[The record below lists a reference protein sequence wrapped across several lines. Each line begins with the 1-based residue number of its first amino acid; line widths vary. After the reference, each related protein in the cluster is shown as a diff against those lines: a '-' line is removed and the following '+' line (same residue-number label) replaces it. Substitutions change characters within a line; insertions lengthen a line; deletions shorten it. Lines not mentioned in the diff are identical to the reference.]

1 VNWLAS
7 LAWIKPPGYTLEVP
21 SDFNAGE
28 FKLDLP
34 DPLPDGELEFE
45 PLDLP
50 GFQSLELPDFTAF
63 LEDCGPGPNGVTR
76 GRVSGFTAYQANTR
90 ARGGE
95 FEPAETGWSPRP
107 RAAAQDHQTGDLGP
121 VCATVAE
128 LDKCGAPCPYTA
140 T

>member
-1 VNWLAS
+1 MNWLAS

-34 DPLPDGELEFE
+34 DPLPDGEHEFE

-76 GRVSGFTAYQANTR
+76 GRVSGFTAYQATR
-90 ARGGE
+90 GREAANLSQRRQGGRQGR
-95 FEPAETGWSPRP
+95 AQRRKITRP
-107 RAAAQDHQTGDLGP
+107 
-121 VCATVAE
+121 E
-128 LDKCGAPCPYTA
+128 I
-140 T
+140 